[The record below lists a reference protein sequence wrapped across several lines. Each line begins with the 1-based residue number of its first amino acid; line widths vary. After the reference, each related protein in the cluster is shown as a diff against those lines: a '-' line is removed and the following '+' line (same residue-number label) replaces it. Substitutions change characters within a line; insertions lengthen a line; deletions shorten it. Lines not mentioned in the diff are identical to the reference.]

1 MVNQRFPQRVYHTHG
16 DATKLPNAWLRG
28 LTESPMNS
36 NPLLDLTFA
45 RTLDA
50 WVARF
55 DQSTWRGSFVQGWL
69 FEGAAARR
77 AAEGRLAAAG
87 VQARLRSAYKPLLHY
102 FLEEIDCSRLA
113 AVTLT
118 YPVHPHASPQRFLL
132 EAYPLA
138 AMLRGCALAFVAGSD
153 DLHYQL
159 ALTFK
164 DGQQL
169 QASVFAPNRIHL
181 DHLGATLLS
190 PTGWLKVRTSTGLM
204 PQIDAAQQ
212 TDHEQVFE
220 KIVHTVQQH
229 DWGTQEP
236 YFERFDIRV
245 DLPGIE
251 QKLPVDHE
259 CISSTEALHE
269 DIYFSL
275 LEIFQRHS
283 GRPEGDRRLQ
293 PGQIVPDV
301 RLSNS
306 APRLRMALSRFDAK
320 AQDLR
325 AGVQAINAIAELP
338 LDQVDSA
345 PPLQRIAAEVQ
356 RLGGQ
361 RFGAPSRQGR
371 RVEGIYH
378 AGPGAAV
385 FISGGQHA
393 NETSGVVGAL
403 RAAQAL
409 QAQGQPH
416 FALIALENPDAY
428 ALHRELCVQHPQ
440 HMHHA
445 ARYSALGDDIE
456 YRDQPP
462 LYEREARE
470 QALALSGAQLHI
482 NLHGYP
488 AHEWTRPLS
497 GYLPRGFE
505 SWTIPKGFFLILRH
519 HPGWQ
524 AQGRALLEQVSA
536 ALREVAGL
544 SEYNARQLA
553 LYERHAGKLP
563 FEVINGTA
571 CSQSEISG
579 VGAPV
584 TLITEF
590 PDETVTGERFRFA
603 HTVQTHAALA
613 AVSAWQQL
621 AKTDFQ

>member
-1 MVNQRFPQRVYHTHG
+1 M
-16 DATKLPNAWLRG
+16 
-28 LTESPMNS
+28 SS
-36 NPLLDLTFA
+36 ISLLDLSLP

-50 WVARF
+50 WVAQF
-55 DQSTWRGSFVQGWL
+55 EQKQWRGAQVQGWL
-69 FEGAAARR
+69 FEGAATRR
-77 AAEGRLAAAG
+77 AAEQRLGSAG
-87 VQARLRSAYKPLLHY
+87 VQARLRSAYKPLVHY
-102 FLEEIDCSRLA
+102 FLEEIDCSELA
-113 AVTLT
+113 ALTLT
-118 YPVHPHASPQRFLL
+118 YPVHAHASPHRFLL

-138 AMLRGCALAFVAGSD
+138 AMLPACRLEFVAGTN

-159 ALTFK
+159 AFTLK
-164 DGQQL
+164 NGQQR
-169 QASVFAPNRIHL
+169 QARVFAPNRIHV
-181 DHLGATLLS
+181 DHLGATQLS
-190 PTGWLKVRTSTGLM
+190 PTGWLNVQAPPGM
-204 PQIDAAQQ
+204 APHIDAAQQ
-212 TDHEQVFE
+212 TDYEQIFE
-220 KIVHTVQQH
+220 KIVHTAQQH
-229 DWGTQEP
+229 AWGTQEP
-236 YFERFDIRV
+236 YFERLDIRV

-259 CISSTEALHE
+259 CISSHEALHE

-275 LEIFQRHS
+275 LEVFQRHS

-301 RLSNS
+301 RPGNT
-306 APRLRMALSRFDAK
+306 APQLRMALSRFDAK
-320 AQDLR
+320 AQDLLADGAAIDPIAEQPLER
-325 AGVQAINAIAELP
+325 AG
-338 LDQVDSA
+338 SA
-345 PPLQRIAAEVQ
+345 PPLQRIAAEMHG
-356 RLGGQ
+356 LGGQ
-361 RFGAPSRQGR
+361 RFGALSRQGR
-371 RVEGIYH
+371 RVEGLYH
-378 AGPGAAV
+378 AGPGAPV
-385 FISGGQHA
+385 LISGGQHA

-403 RAAQAL
+403 RTAQAL
-409 QAQGQPH
+409 KAQGQPH
-416 FALIALENPDAY
+416 FALIALENPDGY
-428 ALHRELCVQHPQ
+428 ALHRELCIQHPQ

-456 YRDQPP
+456 YRDQAP